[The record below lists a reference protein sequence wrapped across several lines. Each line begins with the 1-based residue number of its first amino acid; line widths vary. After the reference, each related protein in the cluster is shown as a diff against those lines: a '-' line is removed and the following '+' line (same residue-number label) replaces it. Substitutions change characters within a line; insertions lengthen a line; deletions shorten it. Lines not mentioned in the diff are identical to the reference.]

1 MSELPRTGHQ
11 VHVDLLALF
20 PSPPN
25 YQWDLEIVAHAERSL
40 ASSLPADD
48 DSLLDLLRAQ
58 HGDGLVLAVA
68 LAIVAVEQRLVHA
81 ADTGALLLALHDC
94 QRTLL
99 QRPYPD
105 DTAHRVGIML
115 LTSRHLPALGALR
128 TPESTVLEIEGMLHL
143 LAASLASGVALP
155 CRLPVAALCHDV
167 VNATATL
174 PAPLVPRLLESV
186 HGGVAAAIQSLYA
199 IYPAFLKHT
208 WPSTS
213 SFVSS
218 FHDMLSSDVPAEA
231 LAPLA
236 TALPPLRVL
245 TVGVA
250 VACLDL
256 VCNAS
261 LAALALAS
269 IAHVACVPSPDA
281 EAPLL
286 RKLQMRLVTTIPPSQ
301 MEQLVVPLQ
310 VALDATDA
318 LVPLDADCIRGPQL
332 ACYLQLLPF
341 LPADMTFPLALRGLR
356 HNLVEVALACHRAIR
371 SLLLQRR
378 PRGADMAV
386 VYVGRLLA
394 GYPTTTPIDV
404 LTTSLGY
411 VLAVDDDAVL
421 AFLALEM
428 QKTIRRTFTTQ
439 PDAASTLARLF
450 FELLKV
456 VSLESMGF
464 FLRIAEQIVF
474 AHTSLAT
481 TLYEAISTSC
491 EASRRTLL
499 TEWYLGFYP
508 QLESVPSML

>member
-1 MSELPRTGHQ
+1 MSELPRTGRA
-11 VHVDLLALF
+11 VHADLLALF

-25 YQWDLEIVAHAERSL
+25 DQWDLEIVAHAERSL

-48 DSLLDLLRAQ
+48 GSLLHLLTEQ

-68 LAIVAVEQRLVHA
+68 LAIVAVEQRLAQA
-81 ADTGALLLALHDC
+81 ADTSALLQALQEC
-94 QRTLL
+94 QRKVVH
-99 QRPYPD
+99 RPVRD
-105 DTAHRVGIML
+105 EIAHRIGIVL

-128 TPESTVLEIEGMLHL
+128 TPESTVLETEGMFHL
-143 LAASLASGVALP
+143 LATSLASGVALP
-155 CRLPVAALCHDV
+155 CRLPVAALCHDI
-167 VNATATL
+167 VNASATL

-186 HGGVAAAIQSLYA
+186 HHGVAAAVHSLYA
-199 IYPAFLKHT
+199 IYPVFLKHT

-213 SFVSS
+213 SFVPS
-218 FHDMLSSDVPAEA
+218 FHDMLTSDVPPEA

-236 TALPPLRVL
+236 AALPPLRVL

-250 VACLDL
+250 IACLNL
-256 VCNAS
+256 VSNVS

-269 IAHVACVPSPDA
+269 ISHVACVPSPDT

-286 RKLQMRLVTTIPPSQ
+286 RKLQMRLVTTIPPSK
-301 MEQLVVPLQ
+301 MEQLVAPLL

-341 LPADMTFPLALRGLR
+341 LPADTTFCLALRGLS
-356 HNLVEVALACHRAIR
+356 HNLVEVSLACHRAIR

-378 PRGADMAV
+378 PRGADMAA
-386 VYVGRLLA
+386 VYVGRLFA
-394 GYPTTTPIDV
+394 GYPITAPIDV

-421 AFLALEM
+421 AYLALEM
-428 QKTIRRTFTTQ
+428 QKTIRRTFGTQ
-439 PDAASTLARLF
+439 PDAAATLARLF

-456 VSLESMGF
+456 VSLKSMAF
-464 FLRIAEQIVF
+464 CLRIAEQIVF
-474 AHTSLAT
+474 AHPSLAT
-481 TLYEAISTSC
+481 SLYEAISTSC

-499 TEWYLGFYP
+499 IEWYLGFYP